1 MNKKNYTA
9 PSIAVV
15 EMAVTEIIAASLTD
29 SYGTPKAN
37 FQITGEVERGDAGEE
52 ALSAGRQYFDDWSND
67 EE

>member
-15 EMAVTEIIAASLTD
+15 EMAVTEIIAASLTELN
-29 SYGTPKAN
+29 GKPQAN

-52 ALSAGRQYFDDWSND
+52 ALSADRQYFDDWNY